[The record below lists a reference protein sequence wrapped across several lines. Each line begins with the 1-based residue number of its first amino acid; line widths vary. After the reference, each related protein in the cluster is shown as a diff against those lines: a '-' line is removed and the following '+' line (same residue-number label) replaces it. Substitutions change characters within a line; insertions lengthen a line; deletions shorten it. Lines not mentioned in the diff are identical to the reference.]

1 MNLAVYRDYER
12 KMAMMADQGSWPLR
26 SADVLLPDDW
36 IEANDR
42 LLWLHARVFD
52 DELKMLVEH
61 FRDVASC
68 LALKM
73 GGAKGLVSCGNASE
87 QRWFVVE

>member
-1 MNLAVYRDYER
+1 MLGVRTLRQRLGRWQQAGWVERRRLLAHT
-12 KMAMMADQGSWPLR
+12 L
-26 SADVLLPDDW
+26 SAQLARVVRELGGRPEVRVELLPQVPG
-36 IEANDR
+36 
-42 LLWLHARVFD
+42 L
-52 DELKMLVEH
+52 
-61 FRDVASC
+61 SC

>member
-1 MNLAVYRDYER
+1 
-12 KMAMMADQGSWPLR
+12 MARRL
-26 SADVLLPDDW
+26 LLPM
-36 IEANDR
+36 
-42 LLWLHARVFD
+42 HALDGLQRFIPIISNHRSV
-52 DELKMLVEH
+52 LVTRRQ
-61 FRDVASC
+61 FRSPARSC